1 MQKSSTPT
9 IYRQELREKIAAT
22 ALKEFRSKGIK
33 GVKMDDI
40 AQSLSISKRTLYE
53 IYETKEG
60 LLLEVLKQEEEKNK
74 AYLADFARRVNH
86 NVIDVIMEFYQM
98 KMKVLSDINPA
109 FLYDLRRSKR
119 LNAFQEK
126 HQKES
131 NSKAVEFYQRGV
143 SQGYFRKDVE
153 FLLIISMCN
162 ISITHIMLDRS
173 YKEYNLKTI
182 FRNIIMLLFRGI
194 CTEKG
199 VREIDKRMKLME

>member
-119 LNAFQEK
+119 LNAFLEK

-143 SQGYFRKDVE
+143 SQGYFREDVE

>member
-119 LNAFQEK
+119 LNAFMEK

-143 SQGYFRKDVE
+143 SQGYFREDVE

-199 VREIDKRMKLME
+199 VREIDKRMKQME